1 MLSKK
6 LLFLFLSS
14 ACEKYSFHVVR
25 YTLILYMIKQIF
37 LSDNQAYTINGTML
51 VIVFLCPIIGG
62 WIADK
67 FANSYQVCSSGFI
80 MLFFGLVILVFPS
93 IETLYLGLSFI
104 SVGEGYLR
112 ATFPGLVSILKGPHE
127 SKSSSD
133 AKYTLFYVFVNL
145 GAFCSTFTSCML
157 GEIFGWEYGF
167 LVAAGVTILG
177 QVLLVKA
184 CTDNF
189 KGSKYGINLKVLLFS
204 TVVSVIFAFVVQFE
218 HLAQSILFL
227 AIVLSFY
234 LIVYIFKDDLK
245 RNSLWRFLL
254 CLMVLVIF
262 FSLYEQGSTSINL
275 FIDRN
280 VDRALPIDTGSSF
293 WTFFFPLSVIPVT
306 LFQGIDP
313 FVNVSLG
320 LVLYYLWKKSQNA
333 GEITIKYSLA
343 FTTISLCYLIIWASQ
358 FLANNQFLVP
368 PWLMIPVYVFL
379 VCGELLVVPITMSA
393 ISRLSPQKYIG
404 ITMGVYNVGI
414 AAGQLGASQL
424 AKLTSIEDF
433 AKTSKLSLD
442 IYCETFFM
450 FFSGGA
456 IIALSMFILYL
467 YTRSGLVL
475 KFFTNP
481 QSKFMSFPF
490 LFFRNKMFAR

>member
-6 LLFLFLSS
+6 LIFLFFSS

-67 FANSYQVCSSGFI
+67 FANSYQVCSSGFV
-80 MLFFGLVILVFPS
+80 MLFLGLLILAFPS

-112 ATFPGLVSILKGPHE
+112 ATFPGLVSILKGPNE

-157 GEIFGWEYGF
+157 GEMFGWKYGF
-167 LVAAGVTILG
+167 LIAAGVAILG
-177 QVLLVKA
+177 QFLLFKA
-184 CTDNF
+184 CADEF
-189 KGSKYGINLKVLLFS
+189 KGSKYGINLKVLFFS
-204 TVVSVIFAFVVQFE
+204 FFVSIIFAFIVQFE
-218 HLAQSILFL
+218 FLAQSILFL
-227 AIVLSFY
+227 AIVTSLS
-234 LIVYIFKDDLK
+234 LIVYIFKDDSQK
-245 RNSLWRFLL
+245 DSLGRFLL
-254 CLMVLVIF
+254 CLIVLVSF

-280 VDRALPIDTGSSF
+280 VDRALYIDAGSSIWSF
-293 WTFFFPLSVIPVT
+293 IFPLSVIPVT

-320 LVLYYLWKKSQNA
+320 LVLYYLWKQSKNA

-358 FLANNQFLVP
+358 YFANGQFLVP

-404 ITMGVYNVGI
+404 ITMGVFNVGI
-414 AAGQLGASQL
+414 AAGQLGAAQL
-424 AKLTSIEDF
+424 AKLTSIEDL
-433 AKTSKLSLD
+433 TMSSKQSLD
-442 IYCETFFM
+442 IYCDTFFM
-450 FFSGGA
+450 FFLGGS
-456 IIALSMFILYL
+456 IIAMSIFLLYL
-467 YTRSGLVL
+467 NSRFGSLIRVVAV
-475 KFFTNP
+475 P
-481 QSKFMSFPF
+481 QSNFMSFLLLF
-490 LFFRNKMFAR
+490 LRKRMFAR